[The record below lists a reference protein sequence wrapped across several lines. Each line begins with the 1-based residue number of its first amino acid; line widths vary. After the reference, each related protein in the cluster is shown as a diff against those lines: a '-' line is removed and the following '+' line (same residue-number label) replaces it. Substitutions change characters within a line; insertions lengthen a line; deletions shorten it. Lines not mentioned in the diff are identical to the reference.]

1 MFAPRGHTI
10 GILDYGVGN
19 LYSIQ
24 KALREFTNNVLI
36 TDDPEKIKELDGLIL
51 PGVGSFGAG
60 MDGLHRRGL
69 IKEVKNFAKSGKPM
83 LGICLG
89 AQIML
94 SKGYEFGEFKGLD
107 IIPGRVVIFPKLKGG
122 AKIPNIGW
130 SEFYY
135 KKGFSPNKTIFDS
148 VGKNSDAY
156 FVHSFVL
163 EPKNKDHVAT
173 LTDYG
178 GYTFCS
184 AIRKDNIY
192 GCQFHPEKSGP
203 IGLKIIENF
212 VKLTKIK

>member
-1 MFAPRGHTI
+1 MFAPKGHTI

-69 IKEVKNFAKSGKPM
+69 IKEVKNFAKSRKPM

-89 AQIML
+89 AQLML
-94 SKGYEFGEFKGLD
+94 SKGYEFGTFTGLD
-107 IIPGRVVIFPKLKGG
+107 IIPGKVTKFPEIKDKIPHIGWNGIYGNKLKVREWDG
-122 AKIPNIGW
+122 
-130 SEFYY
+130 
-135 KKGFSPNKTIFDS
+135 TVLDS
-148 VGKNSDAY
+148 VKENSDVY
-156 FVHSFVL
+156 FVHSYML
-163 EPKNKDHVAT
+163 QPERKENILA
-173 LTDYG
+173 LANYA
-178 GYTFCS
+178 GYEFCS
-184 AIRKDNIY
+184 AIKKNNIY
-192 GCQFHPEKSGP
+192 GCQFHPEKSGK

-212 VKLTKIK
+212 INLI